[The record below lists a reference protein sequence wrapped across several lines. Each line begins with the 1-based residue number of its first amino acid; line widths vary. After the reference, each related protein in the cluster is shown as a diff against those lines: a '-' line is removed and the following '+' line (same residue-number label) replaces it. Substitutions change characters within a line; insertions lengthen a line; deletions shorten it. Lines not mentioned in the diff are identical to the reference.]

1 MIGTKTLAVLG
12 LLVVAIAAAVALAV
26 GSPERLAAFDAT
38 TLLFLG
44 AFGVVTGTLIYRFF
58 RLGERSR
65 HYFRWTRESSP
76 WEEDESHFLGDD
88 GGRIAVGK
96 NARGE
101 AVDLPRRANHAVS
114 VLVAS
119 VLGLALLDGRVLE
132 RLGGIGQGA
141 SISSSYCPDEPPPKP
156 PVRDANEPGCELIRR
171 AYALGYAKRLGQCA
185 PKKEQARAA
194 ARARPICTRRQRD
207 EPVLHYSYRLLA
219 AFFARHGAPSRAAAK
234 PEPDLRARLVRLDA
248 LRRAEQLLLTSAPHA
263 SHHVWTNLPDPG
275 DDAFRPR
282 DCATRYAALPHRP
295 APGAGDARR
304 ASQVFEHV
312 LAQLLFEARYDAPA
326 AHCREVHVH
335 WGAPVDACKR
345 LAEAPQAFLASPAS
359 EGALDDV
366 RAVLERHRVGGE
378 LASMRGAPAPPPVG
392 SVVSFQCYVEGA
404 AGPRTSAPVTL
415 DGARFTADE
424 VRVAPSPPN
433 AALYTDRYRSVAE
446 LLVSGFH
453 YGALL
458 SEAALEQAGAGAL
471 APSFAKDAPGAGD
484 WLLTRA
490 FELES
495 VDIYLDPGWLAERPD
510 LLDVYPYELHLKN
523 YVETFRRQYRRERGR
538 L

>member
-1 MIGTKTLAVLG
+1 MIGTKTLAVVA
-12 LLVVAIAAAVALAV
+12 LLVVAVAVAVGLAV
-26 GSPERLAAFDAT
+26 GAPERLAALDAT

-44 AFGVVTGTLIYRFF
+44 AFGVVAGTLLYRFF

-65 HYFRWTRESSP
+65 HYFRWTREASP
-76 WEEDESHFLGDD
+76 WDLHEAHFLGDD

-96 NARGE
+96 NERGE
-101 AVDLPRRANHAVS
+101 AVDLPRRANHAVA

-119 VLGLALLDGRVLE
+119 LLGLACLDGRVLE

-219 AFFARHGAPSRAAAK
+219 GFFARAFAPSRAAAK
-234 PEPDLRARLVRLDA
+234 AEPNLRARLVRLDA
-248 LRRAEQLLLTSAPHA
+248 LRRAERLLLTSAPHA
-263 SHHVWTNLPDPG
+263 AHHVWTNLPDPG
-275 DDAFRPR
+275 DGAFRPR
-282 DCATRYAALPHRP
+282 DCATRYTALPHRP
-295 APGAGDARR
+295 AQGASG
-304 ASQVFEHV
+304 SQVFEHV
-312 LAQLLFEARYDAPA
+312 LAQLLFEARYDTPV

-345 LAEAPQAFLASPAS
+345 LAEAPEAFLASPAS
-359 EGALDDV
+359 GGALDDV

-378 LASMRGAPAPPPVG
+378 LSSLRSTPPPPPVAT
-392 SVVSFQCYVEGA
+392 VVSFQCYVEGA
-404 AGPRTSAPVTL
+404 PAPRTSTPLTL
-415 DGARFTADE
+415 DGQRFTADE
-424 VRVAPSPPN
+424 VRVAPSPPKT
-433 AALYTDRYRSVAE
+433 AIYTDRYGAVAE

-453 YGALL
+453 YGAFL
-458 SEAALEQAGAGAL
+458 SEAGLEQAGAGAL
-471 APSFAKDAPGAGD
+471 APSFAKEAPGAGD

-495 VDIYLDPGWLAERPD
+495 VDIYLDPGWLAARPD
-510 LLDVYPYELHLKN
+510 LLDVYPYERHLKN
-523 YVETFRRQYRRERGR
+523 YVETFRRQYRRARGR